1 MVVKQTVQET
11 HQRVWMV
18 FATKWITTHH
28 WGLHPVPRGG
38 TEDKGDGSWP
48 KRKPTNAPIQG
59 AIARQLGTANIV
71 DRIAKGPAAARPS
84 LAIVGMGGVLLAERR
99 ARRGSFF
106 DEALLAD
113 FSETPWAALKT
124 RRCGFYFVE

>member
-48 KRKPTNAPIQG
+48 KRKPTNAPIQV
-59 AIARQLGTANIV
+59 AIARRQRGASIV
-71 DRIAKGPAAARPS
+71 ERIARGQLTARQS
-84 LAIVGMGGVLLAERR
+84 LVIVGMGSAQLAKRQ
-99 ARRGSFF
+99 ARRDSF
-106 DEALLAD
+106 AL
-113 FSETPWAALKT
+113 T
-124 RRCGFYFVE
+124 RFKDRQQDAP